1 MLSFKNTCLPTGK
14 KGFTLIELLI
24 AIVIVGLLATLVM
37 VNIGGATSRARDTRR
52 ASDLK
57 QIATALELYYQD
69 ANYYPG
75 GTGGTCYSD
84 TTTGGTCTSWS
95 TLLDVGGVR
104 KYIPLVPKDPKNA
117 SYNIY
122 KYCNV
127 DGTKFVVVAT
137 FENDIPAAQRLDTN
151 SSCKI
156 TIGLNDAPAAKVFWV
171 GN

>member
-24 AIVIVGLLATLVM
+24 AIVIIGLLATLVM
-37 VNIGGATSRARDTRR
+37 INIGGATSRARDTRR

-57 QIATALELYYQD
+57 QISTALELYYQEY
-69 ANYYPG
+69 NYYPFG
-75 GTGGTCYSD
+75 LSTQTCLSTNDGCWKPLLNDASGTK
-84 TTTGGTCTSWS
+84 
-95 TLLDVGGVR
+95 

-117 SYNIY
+117 SPNIY

-127 DGTKFVVVAT
+127 GGTRFVVVAT
-137 FENDIPAAQRLDTN
+137 FENAIPLAQQLLQNPICTIDAAIAIED
-151 SSCKI
+151 KY
-156 TIGLNDAPAAKVFWV
+156 VFWV